1 MARNSGGPPEP
12 AGRHIVSSR
21 GPFYAGAV
29 LNDPVLNDTVLNDT
43 VLADPRPSAAVLER
57 GRHVTDAELARK
69 ADWIR
74 LKTIELV
81 AQAGLGHY
89 SSTFS
94 CAEIVATLYYHVL
107 RLDPGSP
114 GWGDR
119 DRFLLGKGHVATG
132 LWPVLA
138 DLGYYP
144 PDWLGQ
150 FGKVGSPLNDHPN
163 MKLAPGV
170 DFSSGS
176 LGHNLSVGAGMAMAG
191 RIARRDYRTFVLTGD
206 GELQEGQ
213 VWEAAMAASH
223 YKLGNLVAIID
234 ANGFSGSGPTSEAM
248 NIEPLG
254 ARFAAFGWLVK
265 EINGHD
271 IPTLRATFAS
281 LPDPVTGKQPVVIIA
296 RTHKGHGLEMF
307 EKQPQAWHLGLLTD
321 EQRTDAVAEITA
333 RMELAE

>member
-1 MARNSGGPPEP
+1 MP
-12 AGRHIVSSR
+12 A
-21 GPFYAGAV
+21 
-29 LNDPVLNDTVLNDT
+29 DTT
-43 VLADPRPSAAVLER
+43 LER
-57 GRHVTDAELARK
+57 GRPLTGAELLRR

-74 LKTIELV
+74 LQTIDLI

-94 CAEIVATLYYHVL
+94 SAELVATLYYRAL
-107 RLDPGSP
+107 RLRPGEP
-114 GWGDR
+114 NWPDR

-144 PDWLGQ
+144 RDWLGQ
-150 FGKVGSPLNDHPN
+150 FGKVGSPVNDHPN
-163 MKLAPGV
+163 MKVAPGI

-176 LGHNLSVGAGMAMAG
+176 LGHNLSVGAGMA
-191 RIARRDYRTFVLTGD
+191 IAARLTGRDYRTFVLTGD